1 MQTKALRILNNIQ
14 SDGLKSSDG
23 NFKPRKKR
31 EPVSVGRIAT
41 YVVLGLYTLW
51 ILAPFMIILISS
63 FTPRSEF
70 ETATSF
76 IWWPKEFSLEG
87 YQRLFTNKTFN
98 IGGIPM
104 LLRGF
109 LNTMWITLIP
119 LASGLLQS
127 LLVAYCYWQGKFPF
141 KNSLFMFTV
150 TLMFIPL
157 GAFGFVGYMFYDNLG
172 WTEGWQAVLPLVVPG
187 LFASASTV
195 FFLRPYLDGISGEII
210 EAARIDGMNFWQIFF
225 TIVLPLSKP
234 ALIAQF
240 IFGFVGGY
248 NNYAGALMYLLDEKS
263 LWTLQLAVQQS
274 VKYMKEGDFDYAF
287 QCATALLSML
297 PLIIVY
303 LICQKFFIEGIS
315 FGGGKE

>member
-1 MQTKALRILNNIQ
+1 MQTKTLRILNNLQ
-14 SDGLKSSDG
+14 SDELKSSDG

-70 ETATSF
+70 ETAKSF

-98 IGGIPM
+98 VGGIPM

-127 LLVAYCYWQGKFPF
+127 LLVAY
-141 KNSLFMFTV
+141 
-150 TLMFIPL
+150 
-157 GAFGFVGYMFYDNLG
+157 
-172 WTEGWQAVLPLVVPG
+172 
-187 LFASASTV
+187 
-195 FFLRPYLDGISGEII
+195 
-210 EAARIDGMNFWQIFF
+210 
-225 TIVLPLSKP
+225 
-234 ALIAQF
+234 
-240 IFGFVGGY
+240 
-248 NNYAGALMYLLDEKS
+248 
-263 LWTLQLAVQQS
+263 
-274 VKYMKEGDFDYAF
+274 
-287 QCATALLSML
+287 
-297 PLIIVY
+297 
-303 LICQKFFIEGIS
+303 
-315 FGGGKE
+315 

>member
-1 MQTKALRILNNIQ
+1 MQTKTIKILNNLQ
-14 SDGLKSSDG
+14 PDGLKSSDG

-31 EPVSVGRIAT
+31 EPVSVGRVAT
-41 YVVLGLYTLW
+41 YAVLGLYTLW
-51 ILAPFMIILISS
+51 IMAPFMIILISS

-98 IGGIPM
+98 VGGIPM

-172 WTEGWQAVLPLVVPG
+172 WTEGWQSVLPLIVPG

-248 NNYAGALMYLLDEKS
+248 NNYAGALMYLIDEKS

-274 VKYMKEGDFDYAF
+274 VNYMTEGDFDYAF